1 MVFEQLIKTRWL
13 ESRPRFAFLLGFFY
27 SMLGILS
34 AKLIF
39 PSSAGIMSVAFIA
52 ILLIPS
58 LNKLLAIE
66 EVQEVQEKKFSL
78 IQLFKDHYDILE
90 IYIFIF
96 FGMFIT
102 FLFFSFFFPDTL
114 TLSFFSP
121 QLKVAG
127 ISGAAAASLKTTALK
142 NTFFWNILKNNL
154 VVLLV
159 SFVLSLIYGAGSIL
173 FLAWNASVWGVV
185 FGFVSRQSIQAENLF
200 YGFTNILLPSLPHLF
215 TEGLSYFLAAIVGGI
230 LSKAIIREKLFSRK
244 FNHVLV
250 DALLVMCIAVV
261 VVAIAAYIEV
271 FLV

>member
-1 MVFEQLIKTRWL
+1 LVFEQLIKSRWL
-13 ESRPRFAFLLGFFY
+13 ESKPKFAFLLGFFY

-39 PSSAGIMSVAFIA
+39 PSSAGAMSVAFTA

-58 LNKLLAIE
+58 LNQLLAIE
-66 EVQEVQEKKFSL
+66 EVQEVHERKFSP

-90 IYIFIF
+90 IYIFVF
-96 FGMFIT
+96 FGMFTT
-102 FLFFSFFFPDTL
+102 FLFFSFFFPDST

-127 ISGAAAASLKTTALK
+127 ISGAATAAAVPVKSA
-142 NTFFWNILKNNL
+142 FFWSILKNNL
-154 VVLLV
+154 IVLLV
-159 SFVLSLIYGAGSIL
+159 SFGLSLIYGAGSIL
-173 FLAWNASVWGVV
+173 FLAWNASVWGVI
-185 FGFVSRQSIQAENLF
+185 FGFISRQSIQANNLF
-200 YGFTNILLPSLPHLF
+200 YGFTNILFPSFPHMF

-230 LSKAIIREKLFSRK
+230 LSKAIIREKLFSKK

-250 DALLVMCIAVV
+250 DALLVLCIAVV

-271 FLV
+271 SLI